1 MLDLLLDVNESSRIP
16 LHLRYDLRSPTPGAA
31 EVPALEPDRS
41 PRRISDADGPQAA
54 LEKAKAKFGDGEIT
68 PNTYKELETSLQYS
82 IDKPRIE
89 LVQLDTTPHTTL
101 ESVIPNELPSDLDED
116 IPTGYLSPNHEAEFL
131 LYLDNTLG
139 NGPVGLRS
147 VMSSQLAKAND
158 REREKDSQL
167 RNPVSVHN
175 WLRKNHHLFL
185 QHDDSNPDKSSSRQ
199 AAKVSPKPPNPTKVT
214 KRSSVLPKQE
224 HEMIDDE
231 GFLIG
236 VNMDV
241 PSKNKR
247 KREDEPYRPK
257 GGSSRPAKKKRTS
270 GGAAKKTV
278 GDDDGI

>member
-1 MLDLLLDVNESSRIP
+1 MLDLLLDVNESSRVP
-16 LHLRYDLRSPTPGAA
+16 LHLRYDLHSPTPGAA

-41 PRRISDADGPQAA
+41 PRRISDADGPQVA
-54 LEKAKAKFGDGEIT
+54 LEKAKAKFGDGET
-68 PNTYKELETSLQYS
+68 NTYKELETSLQYS
-82 IDKPRIE
+82 IDKSRIE
-89 LVQLDTTPHTTL
+89 LVQLDTIPHTTL

-116 IPTGYLSPNHEAEFL
+116 IPTGYLSPQHEAEFL

-175 WLRKNHHLFL
+175 WLRKNHHLFV

-236 VNMDV
+236 GNMDV

-257 GGSSRPAKKKRTS
+257 GGSSRPAKKKRSS
-270 GGAAKKTV
+270 GGAAKKSV

>member
-1 MLDLLLDVNESSRIP
+1 MLDLLLDVNESSHIP
-16 LHLRYDLRSPTPGAA
+16 LHLSYDLRSPTPGAA

-41 PRRISDADGPQAA
+41 PRRISDAGGPQVG
-54 LEKAKAKFGDGEIT
+54 LEKAKAKFGDREIT
-68 PNTYKELETSLQYS
+68 PNTYKEPETSLQYS

-89 LVQLDTTPHTTL
+89 LVQLDTIPHTTL

-116 IPTGYLSPNHEAEFL
+116 IPTGYLSPHHETEFL
-131 LYLDNTLG
+131 LYLDTTLG
-139 NGPVGLRS
+139 NEPVGCRS

-199 AAKVSPKPPNPTKVT
+199 AAKASPKPPNPTKVT
-214 KRSSVLPKQE
+214 KRSSVIPKQE
-224 HEMIDDE
+224 HEVIDDE
-231 GFLIG
+231 GFLVG
-236 VNMDV
+236 GNMDV

-257 GGSSRPAKKKRTS
+257 GGSSRPTKKKRTS

-278 GDDDGI
+278 GDDEGI

>member
-1 MLDLLLDVNESSRIP
+1 M
-16 LHLRYDLRSPTPGAA
+16 
-31 EVPALEPDRS
+31 
-41 PRRISDADGPQAA
+41 A

-116 IPTGYLSPNHEAEFL
+116 IPTGYLSPHHEAEFL
-131 LYLDNTLG
+131 LYLDNTLS
-139 NGPVGLRS
+139 NGPAGLRS
-147 VMSSQLAKAND
+147 VVSSQLAKAND
-158 REREKDSQL
+158 RERERDSQL

-214 KRSSVLPKQE
+214 KRSSVMPKQE

-257 GGSSRPAKKKRTS
+257 GGSSRPAKKKRTM
-270 GGAAKKTV
+270 GGAAKKTI

>member
-1 MLDLLLDVNESSRIP
+1 MLDVNESSRIP

-41 PRRISDADGPQAA
+41 PRRITDADGPQVA

-116 IPTGYLSPNHEAEFL
+116 IPTGYLSPHHEAEFL
-131 LYLDNTLG
+131 LYLDNTLS
-139 NGPVGLRS
+139 NGPAGLRS
-147 VMSSQLAKAND
+147 VVSSQLAKAND
-158 REREKDSQL
+158 RERERDSQL

-214 KRSSVLPKQE
+214 KRSSVMPKQE

-257 GGSSRPAKKKRTS
+257 GGSSRPAKKKRTM
-270 GGAAKKTV
+270 GGAAKKTI

>member
-1 MLDLLLDVNESSRIP
+1 MLDLLLDVNESTRIP

-41 PRRISDADGPQAA
+41 PRRISDADGPQVA

-89 LVQLDTTPHTTL
+89 LAQLDTTPHTTL

-116 IPTGYLSPNHEAEFL
+116 IPTGYLSPHHEAEFL

-139 NGPVGLRS
+139 NGPGGLRS
-147 VMSSQLAKAND
+147 VMSSQLAKTND

-185 QHDDSNPDKSSSRQ
+185 QHDDSNPDKLSSRQ

-214 KRSSVLPKQE
+214 KRASVLPKQE
-224 HEMIDDE
+224 PEMIDDE

-257 GGSSRPAKKKRTS
+257 GGSSRPAKKKRIS
-270 GGAAKKTV
+270 GGAAKKTG